1 MGMPLAVAGAGSM
14 YFVMQSYLGTSDDFF
29 AGSFITK
36 KDPEDIAEFY
46 QAEDLLKIIAMH
58 PFFFSLFMGK
68 VDFDAESPTED
79 KSLLGGSSETHMR
92 VKLLGM
98 EVSFEII
105 ETEEEQEDGEM
116 MVTKFLRHERFI
128 DWVPL
133 LADVGVKIPL
143 WDQTWKY
150 GFDRRDDGTVE
161 VYHHGESF
169 KGPWFIRIIVFFHQ
183 RYVLWACERFING
196 DSFGTDDLDRQQ
208 EQLACIPLSV
218 FHDFVGKL
226 KAEQEKDLEAERKS
240 PVRDEKVIAQRESA
254 IKKLETLGKSQE
266 STISMA
272 KRDVLSSFAG
282 SDAQSVKL
290 VVGNAHTQD
299 ALADAMKDAK
309 GNRNVNAAM
318 QELMGTPG
326 LKWEGRATQ
335 SRIASRQSRRIST
348 KASTKPKAAAEAPK
362 AAAEADPQGKA

>member
-1 MGMPLAVAGAGSM
+1 MPLALAGAGSM

-36 KDPEDIAEFY
+36 KDPDDIAEFY
-46 QAEDLLKIIAMH
+46 QAEDLLRIIALH
-58 PFFFSLFMGK
+58 PILFKLFMGK
-68 VDFDAESPTED
+68 VDADGECMTED
-79 KSLLGGSSETHMR
+79 NALLSTNETHMR

-133 LADVGVKIPL
+133 LADLGVKIPL

-150 GFDRRDDGTVE
+150 GFDRRPDGSVE
-161 VYHHGESF
+161 VYHHGVKF
-169 KGPWFIRIIVFFHQ
+169 NGPWFIRIIVFFHQ

-196 DSFGTDDLDRQQ
+196 DSFGTDDLDKQQ

-226 KAEQEKDLEAERKS
+226 KREQQKDLEAERKS
-240 PVRDEKVIAQRESA
+240 AVRDEKAIAQRESA
-254 IKKLETLGKSQE
+254 IKKLETLEQSKE
-266 STISMA
+266 STISVA
-272 KRDVLSSFAG
+272 KRDVLSSFGGGGAE
-282 SDAQSVKL
+282 SVKL
-290 VVGNAHTQD
+290 VVGNTSTQD

-335 SRIASRQSRRIST
+335 SRIAKRQSMRVSK
-348 KASTKPKAAAEAPK
+348 KAKVD
-362 AAAEADPQGKA
+362 AEADPQGKT